1 MKIKNN
7 KSFKNYQKNA
17 PHASVQILSKEQKG
31 QWKFQKE
38 KLPAFLIKVLGTL
51 SFMIGGY
58 FLMNLPG
65 VLVGGILGYQCIKFV
80 CKILK
85 IKLN

>member
-1 MKIKNN
+1 PQGSI
-7 KSFKNYQKNA
+7 
-17 PHASVQILSKEQKG
+17 QILSKEQKGQRG

-38 KLPAFLIKVLGTL
+38 KLPPFLIKVLGTL

-58 FLMNLPG
+58 LLMNLPG
-65 VLVGGILGYQCIKFV
+65 VLIGGLLGYQCIKFF
-80 CKILK
+80 CKIFK